1 LSVAQR
7 LLIPHGMTITL
18 DVIAAS
24 VAPDTEVVP
33 EPEPQLPAVLPEPS
47 GVFLIHT
54 APSPKLD
61 PSAKDLDKVTIVIE

>member
-24 VAPDTEVVP
+24 VAPDVEVVP
-33 EPEPQLPAVLPEPS
+33 EPLLPAVLPEPS